1 MKRGKIRKLEGIS
14 RISSI
19 QIVRVPKREENRE
32 NTGEAIFKE
41 ITQK

>member
-1 MKRGKIRKLEGIS
+1 MEDPS
-14 RISSI
+14 RIFSI
-19 QIVRVPKREENRE
+19 QIEFQREENRE